1 MIIPLMSNVVAL
13 LALLIILSTP
23 VSTHAAAANSGLLK
37 AKHEAETSRRI
48 FFTAHEEIV
57 AMAKMEGKLRVVTG
71 LEPKNFK
78 PLIDGFKQKFPFISD
93 VQVDEIHGSTEAYQ
107 RFLMEIRS
115 GQAKQWDIT
124 FTHLDFV
131 ADYIP
136 HLKKYDIMGMADH
149 GVLKIDPRMI
159 HPIERNI
166 VSFTS
171 VLTVVPYN
179 RKLISDDQVPGTW
192 EEFLKPE
199 FKGKK
204 FVLDI
209 RPLQVAGLV
218 PAWGLERTLN
228 FARKL
233 AAQEPVWGR
242 GATRMTTA
250 VAAGEYPL
258 YIGSNFSSIHR
269 VMGKDRT
276 GNLSYKFVEPVPAR
290 VVDQI
295 NGILDTAAH
304 PHAALLWFEFLTSP
318 EGQKIIDKYE
328 PLKASVFNPS
338 SAVAQATRGKELSVI
353 DWDHTKKF
361 HQYEKKIS
369 EAFGFPSAK
378 K

>member
-1 MIIPLMSNVVAL
+1 MSTVVAL
-13 LALLIILSTP
+13 FASLVFLLTL

-37 AKHEAETSRRI
+37 AKQEAEASGRL
-48 FFTAHEEIV
+48 FFTTHEEIV
-57 AMAKMEGKLRVVTG
+57 AMAKKEGKLRVVTG
-71 LEPKNFK
+71 LEPQNFK
-78 PLIDGFKQKFPFISD
+78 PLIDGFKEKFPFISD

-136 HLKKYDIMGMADH
+136 HLKKHDIMGMAKH
-149 GVLKIDPRMI
+149 GVLNIDPRMI
-159 HPIERNI
+159 HPVERNI

-179 RKLISDDQVPGTW
+179 RKLIADDKVPASW
-192 EEFLKPE
+192 EDFLKPE

-218 PAWGLERTLN
+218 PAWGLERTLD

-233 AAQEPVWGR
+233 RAQEPVWGR

-258 YIGSNFSSIHR
+258 YIGSNFGSIHR
-269 VMGKDRT
+269 AMNKDTT
-276 GNLSYKFVEPVPAR
+276 GSLSYKIIEPAPAR

-295 NGILDTAAH
+295 NGILNTAAH

-328 PLKASVFNPS
+328 PLKASVFSPS

-353 DWDHTKKF
+353 DWDHTEKF
-361 HQYEKKIS
+361 HEYEKKIT
-369 EAFGFPSAK
+369 EAFGFPKAAK
-378 K
+378 